1 MWTGP
6 RCFPRRSWGK
16 LWDSNK
22 IYCFLRDQSLSDS
35 LYGWKFIKPRCNSG
49 RRSTFAGNSALLP
62 SDIIDFP
69 MLPAQIFWCQ
79 TVSLLDVMWPRSNQW
94 ERALRKKKFQ
104 LYNNPCYNI
113 QWIEHH
119 ASNAR
124 QFTVISFCLG
134 ILQDSA
140 IPTSYVGPVGDTKR
154 QLDLSIPEATSTPSK
169 VSTPR
174 RRCGALT
181 RTGSACK
188 NVISKGSLKCRRHS
202 RMESS
207 FIPDEC

>member
-1 MWTGP
+1 M
-6 RCFPRRSWGK
+6 RARAEGK
-16 LWDSNK
+16 N
-22 IYCFLRDQSLSDS
+22 
-35 LYGWKFIKPRCNSG
+35 
-49 RRSTFAGNSALLP
+49 
-62 SDIIDFP
+62 
-69 MLPAQIFWCQ
+69 
-79 TVSLLDVMWPRSNQW
+79 
-94 ERALRKKKFQ
+94 FQ

-124 QFTVISFCLG
+124 HFTVISFSLG
-134 ILQDSA
+134 ILEDSA

>member
-1 MWTGP
+1 
-6 RCFPRRSWGK
+6 
-16 LWDSNK
+16 
-22 IYCFLRDQSLSDS
+22 
-35 LYGWKFIKPRCNSG
+35 
-49 RRSTFAGNSALLP
+49 
-62 SDIIDFP
+62 
-69 MLPAQIFWCQ
+69 MLAAKRFWWQ
-79 TVSLLDVMWPRSNQW
+79 TVSLLDFMWPRSNQW
-94 ERALRKKKFQ
+94 EHALRGDNFQ
-104 LYNNPCYNI
+104 LYNNPCYHI
-113 QWIEHH
+113 QWTEHH

-124 QFTVISFCLG
+124 QFTFISFCLG
-134 ILQDSA
+134 ILEDAA
-140 IPTSYVGPVGDTKR
+140 IPTSYVGPVGNTKR

-188 NVISKGSLKCRRHS
+188 NVIAKGSLKCRRHS

>member
-1 MWTGP
+1 MKAP
-6 RCFPRRSWGK
+6 AEGK
-16 LWDSNK
+16 
-22 IYCFLRDQSLSDS
+22 Y
-35 LYGWKFIKPRCNSG
+35 
-49 RRSTFAGNSALLP
+49 
-62 SDIIDFP
+62 
-69 MLPAQIFWCQ
+69 
-79 TVSLLDVMWPRSNQW
+79 V
-94 ERALRKKKFQ
+94 Q

-113 QWIEHH
+113 QCIEHH

-124 QFTVISFCLG
+124 QFTFISFCLG
-134 ILQDSA
+134 ILEDSA

-188 NVISKGSLKCRRHS
+188 NVIAKGSLKCRRHS

>member
-1 MWTGP
+1 MKAP
-6 RCFPRRSWGK
+6 AEGK
-16 LWDSNK
+16 
-22 IYCFLRDQSLSDS
+22 Y
-35 LYGWKFIKPRCNSG
+35 
-49 RRSTFAGNSALLP
+49 
-62 SDIIDFP
+62 
-69 MLPAQIFWCQ
+69 
-79 TVSLLDVMWPRSNQW
+79 V
-94 ERALRKKKFQ
+94 Q

-113 QWIEHH
+113 QCIEHH

-124 QFTVISFCLG
+124 QFTFISFSLG
-134 ILQDSA
+134 ILEDSA

-188 NVISKGSLKCRRHS
+188 NVIGKGSLKCRRHS

>member
-1 MWTGP
+1 MAKNSLNLAVTAVVGQYLRVTVHYYP
-6 RCFPRRSWGK
+6 
-16 LWDSNK
+16 LWRHR
-22 IYCFLRDQSLSDS
+22 F
-35 LYGWKFIKPRCNSG
+35 CNI
-49 RRSTFAGNSALLP
+49 A
-62 SDIIDFP
+62 
-69 MLPAQIFWCQ
+69 LPAQRFWWQ

-94 ERALRKKKFQ
+94 ERALREKNSS
-104 LYNNPCYNI
+104 YITIHVITSNGC
-113 QWIEHH
+113 EHY

-124 QFTVISFCLG
+124 QFTFISFSLG
-134 ILQDSA
+134 ILEDSA

-188 NVISKGSLKCRRHS
+188 NVIAKGSLKCRRHS